1 MEMDFGFNKYLDKNT
16 RIVVVARDILKA
28 FPMLTNEQAL
38 KIAMK
43 EKVIDTVDRYSYSFT
58 EIVISRYYKIM
69 TYLQR
74 DYSYII
80 PFNKALKGAIDAF
93 KIWTNTKEV
102 EVEKEYLTRMLMK
115 NIFAYDKGSLNR
127 LPSYERVEEQKEELD
142 RLNKIREEYE
152 RNHTMLYKPNAF
164 LKREI
169 RIEKVSED
177 ILREYPELGIKKAK
191 VVASLEEEIGENLS
205 EEEKLENSI
214 CRGMNIMS
222 VAIADYHLEDA
233 YNRAY
238 TKLRKDYDTYSRIQ
252 KSNLKN
258 TVPYYIMGAL
268 NNFDKGYKSFFPSY
282 RQIKEKHESHTTDK
296 EKTYKKVFTNQ

>member
-1 MEMDFGFNKYLDKNT
+1 MEMDFGFNKYLDTNT
-16 RIVVVARDILKA
+16 RIVVVAKDILRA

-43 EKVIDTVDRYSYSFT
+43 EKVIDTVDRHSYSFT

-69 TYLQR
+69 TCLQR

-93 KIWTNTKEV
+93 KVWTNTKEV

-115 NIFAYDKGSLNR
+115 NVFAYDKGSLNR

-142 RLNKIREEYE
+142 RLNKVRKEYE
-152 RNHTMLYKPNAF
+152 KNHTMLYRPNAF
-164 LKREI
+164 LKKEV

-177 ILREYPELGIKKAK
+177 ILREYPELGMAKAK
-191 VVASLEEEIGENLS
+191 VVASMEEEIGENLS

-222 VAIADYHLEDA
+222 VAITDYHLEDI

-258 TVPYYIMGAL
+258 TIPYYIMAAL
-268 NNFDKGYKSFFPSY
+268 NNFNKGYKSFFPSY
-282 RQIKEKHESHTTDK
+282 SQIKENHESQATGK